1 VLEVQ
6 LTARVGRFAL
16 QVECTAGQE
25 IVALVG
31 PSGAGKSLTLQCIAG
46 LHRPQTGRI
55 VLNGRVLYD
64 SGRGIDVP
72 ARERRIGYVFQHYA
86 LFPHLT
92 VRENLGFGLHGWPR
106 EQARRRVA
114 ELIDMLGLA
123 GLEERRP
130 AQLSGGQQQRVA
142 LGRALAPEPDL
153 LLLDEPFS
161 ALDPVTRA
169 ALTEEFWSLQRT
181 LGIPTLLVT
190 HDIYE
195 AYTLCE
201 RMVVLADGRVLQAG
215 PRAQVFHHPVSA
227 TVARLTGIRNL
238 FIARVERAGP
248 DGLLLDTG
256 RLRLPAPPGPYGP
269 GELVECCLRP
279 EDVILLREDRPHL
292 PTPGEEQVRGQI
304 VRELDHGTVH
314 TLFFRAD
321 RPGEPAVLARWHG
334 NGNARGADYDLEIRL
349 GGHTYRVLGIA
360 KQKEWTVALRRDAV
374 HVIGKA
380 APAARRAG
388 VAAAFVERPRAPLW
402 SG

>member
-1 VLEVQ
+1 MLEVE
-6 LTARVGRFAL
+6 LTAHVGRFTL
-16 QVECTAGQE
+16 QVKCTAGQE

-46 LHRPQTGRI
+46 LRRPHAGRV
-55 VLNGRVLYD
+55 VLYGRVLYD
-64 SGRGIDVP
+64 SMRGIDVP
-72 ARERRIGYVFQHYA
+72 ARERRVGYVFQHYA

-92 VRENLGFGLHGWPR
+92 VRENLAFGLHRWPR
-106 EQARRRVA
+106 ERARRRVA
-114 ELIDMLGLA
+114 ELVEMLGLS

-142 LGRALAPEPDL
+142 LGRALAPGPDL

-169 ALTEEFWSLQRT
+169 ALTEEFWALQRM

-201 RMVVLADGRVLQAG
+201 RMIVLAEGRVLQAG
-215 PRAQVFHHPVSA
+215 PRAEVFHHPVSA

-238 FIARVERAGP
+238 FVALVELADR
-248 DGLLLDTG
+248 DGLVLNTG
-256 RLRLPAPPGPYGP
+256 RLRLPAPPGPYVP
-269 GELVECCLRP
+269 GDLVECCLRP
-279 EDVILLREDRPHL
+279 EDVILLREDRLHI
-292 PTPGEEQVRGQI
+292 PTTAEELVHGRI
-304 VRELDHGTVH
+304 VHELDHGTVH

-321 RPGEPAVLARWHG
+321 GPGEPLVPPRQHST
-334 NGNARGADYDLEIRL
+334 GNARGADYDLEIRV

-360 KQKEWTVALRRDAV
+360 TQKEWTVALRRDAV
-374 HVIGKA
+374 HVIGA
-380 APAARRAG
+380 VARTALPAGVPAALR
-388 VAAAFVERPRAPLW
+388 
-402 SG
+402 